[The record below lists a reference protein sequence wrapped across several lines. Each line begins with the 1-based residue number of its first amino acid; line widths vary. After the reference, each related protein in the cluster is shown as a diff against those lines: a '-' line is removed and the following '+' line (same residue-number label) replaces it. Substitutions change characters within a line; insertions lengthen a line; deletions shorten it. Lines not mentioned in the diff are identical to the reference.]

1 MVFKVWRGFRCCR
14 CCHCCRC
21 CIGSTSDLPN
31 GSEWNDSASSKP
43 SFKHKSCCKVS
54 WTKILFSVHFLSEFF
69 LSIDFSTAHH
79 LMARGF
85 TIQITELSVRIYFQV
100 RNYEIIHKV
109 INMKTCTAFFLSS
122 PFKYRYSTLVDPFL
136 EHPLKDVIKTWLLTQ
151 HVNGISPTI

>member
-1 MVFKVWRGFRCCR
+1 MVFKVWRGFRWCR

-43 SFKHKSCCKVS
+43 SFKHKNCCKVS
-54 WTKILFSVHFLSEFF
+54 WAKILFSVHFLSEFF
-69 LSIDFSTAHH
+69 FYLLIFQLLIILRFNDLRF
-79 LMARGF
+79 R
-85 TIQITELSVRIYFQV
+85 ELSVRIYFQV
-100 RNYEIIHKV
+100 RNYEISHKV

-136 EHPLKDVIKTWLLTQ
+136 SHPLKDVLKTWLLTQ
-151 HVNGISPTI
+151 HVDGISPTI